1 MFSSF
6 LSLVF
11 FQNADLTQEAR
22 TTRSLRDE
30 LDIIKEKV
38 SVCVCVVFFLCVCVS
53 VCFPVRRDIIRCVK
67 TSIIFIFKLLWK
79 RVGGKMKM
87 NEPERQNN

>member
-1 MFSSF
+1 MFSLF
-6 LSLVF
+6 LSFVF

-38 SVCVCVVFFLCVCVS
+38 SVFVVVFFLWVCLFS
-53 VCFPVRRDIIRCVK
+53 
-67 TSIIFIFKLLWK
+67 S
-79 RVGGKMKM
+79 
-87 NEPERQNN
+87 

>member
-1 MFSSF
+1 MFSFF
-6 LSLVF
+6 LSFVF

-38 SVCVCVVFFLCVCVS
+38 SVFCCCVFSVGVFVFQL
-53 VCFPVRRDIIRCVK
+53 REI
-67 TSIIFIFKLLWK
+67 
-79 RVGGKMKM
+79 
-87 NEPERQNN
+87 